1 MGILIYSAIPYM
13 IWLGTD
19 VFRYNK
25 NLKKGKDT
33 FQINQLV
40 NVMFSSGG
48 LGFYSTNVDF
58 SKDMI
63 ATLIGLYAVI
73 YTVYWVICLFVRS
86 KYDRSFMSK

>member
-1 MGILIYSAIPYM
+1 MAIVIYSVIPYM
-13 IWLGTD
+13 IWLGID
-19 VFRYNK
+19 IFRYNK

-40 NVMFSSGG
+40 NVMFSSGS
-48 LGFYSTNVDF
+48 LAFYSKNVDF

-63 ATLIGLYAVI
+63 ANMIGLNAVI
-73 YTVYWVICLFVRS
+73 YVIYWVICLFVRS